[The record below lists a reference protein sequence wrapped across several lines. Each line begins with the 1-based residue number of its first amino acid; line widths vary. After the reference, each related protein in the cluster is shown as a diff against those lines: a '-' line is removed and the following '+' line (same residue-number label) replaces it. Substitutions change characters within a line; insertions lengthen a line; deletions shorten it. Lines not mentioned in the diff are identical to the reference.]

1 MALETPEE
9 VKNNILSSL
18 KYVDYERLIPCSNCG
33 MAPLPEKIALDKI
46 KALGKG
52 TALASK

>member
-1 MALETPEE
+1 MS
-9 VKNNILSSL
+9 II
-18 KYVDYERLIPCSNCG
+18 ERLIPCSNCG
-33 MAPLPEKIALDKI
+33 MAPLPEKIVLEKI